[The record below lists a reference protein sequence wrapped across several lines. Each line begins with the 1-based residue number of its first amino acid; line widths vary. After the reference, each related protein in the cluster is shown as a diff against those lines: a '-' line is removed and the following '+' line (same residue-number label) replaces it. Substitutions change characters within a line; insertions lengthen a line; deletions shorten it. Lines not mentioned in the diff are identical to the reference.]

1 MTAEDPKIASEQ
13 GRRTGEHPR
22 RNCEDKPCP
31 ASISFIVWRG
41 IKIRNA
47 ELSEFAVPNIVS
59 IDNIFSFKVSPMLP
73 AAAER
78 AWRRHRNGWRV
89 HALIAALA
97 G

>member
-22 RNCEDKPCP
+22 WNCEDKPCP
-31 ASISFIVWRG
+31 ASISFIGWCG

-59 IDNIFSFKVSPMLP
+59 IDTSSASRFRRCLLP
-73 AAAER
+73 QQ
-78 AWRRHRNGWRV
+78 NGQGV
-89 HALIAALA
+89 GIGMDGACMP
-97 G
+97 